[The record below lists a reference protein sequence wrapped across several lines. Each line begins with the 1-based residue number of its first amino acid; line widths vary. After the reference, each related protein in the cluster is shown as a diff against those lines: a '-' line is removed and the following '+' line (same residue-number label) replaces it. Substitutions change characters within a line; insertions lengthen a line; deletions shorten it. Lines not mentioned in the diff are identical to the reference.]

1 MAAFGMVDAVV
12 GILLLA
18 VVALSVS
25 TAFSTLGRLDRIQDA
40 RIDRITHEA
49 DALAHSAWF

>member
-1 MAAFGMVDAVV
+1 MVDALV

-25 TAFSTLGRLDRIQDA
+25 TAFSTLARLDKVQADRTNRIARESDA
-40 RIDRITHEA
+40 A
-49 DALAHSAWF
+49 SYSAWY